1 MIALAGAIVM
11 AGWFLDIAVLKSI
24 LPVWVTMKFSAALA
38 FVLSGIELYY
48 IARFQK
54 NDREVSIIVIP
65 VVSMIILLLMTSLLA
80 STFLGM
86 NVGVEE
92 MFVKEQSSAIRSVAP
107 GMPSVAT
114 MINFVLIAM
123 AGILKI
129 SNISVAR
136 KLFVMFGV
144 LVALIGAAAVTG
156 YAIAWPPLYFQI
168 TGVST
173 AMALHTAILF
183 CLWGAG
189 MFSAERNG

>member
-11 AGWFLDIAVLKSI
+11 AGWFLDIAALKSI

-86 NVGVEE
+86 NVGIEE

-129 SNISVAR
+129 SNISMAR

-144 LVALIGAAAVTG
+144 LVALIGAVAVTG
-156 YAIAWPPLYFQI
+156 YAIAWPLLYFQI